1 MATDHDTT
9 LHAAVSAGRSSSDVD
24 VDGSAPGMSYIP
36 YPADSVWEWRI
47 PHVQGAG
54 NTAVYGVQAD
64 RLSFTIDGHSYH
76 VTRGSGPKFWD
87 INRLAEDMETALSGS
102 MHEAARIKVAPD
114 GHSLRFMNM
123 GNVRIGK
130 VMAHR
135 DDIGSTAELRFN
147 PGEFR
152 LMLGDNPPPEG
163 PDRALPPVQHV
174 PASFPGPDSG
184 AVSMMTFRLPP
195 LSDGLSPKGMQF
207 KIGGHDVNITFTG
220 EQDVLG
226 LFAKARFEVAADD
239 NGVITIK
246 TTTKAPMGGGEVTL
260 SRPAV
265 ALQIRD
271 GESGGLAL
279 DPVPSSITLS
289 ELWPSGIWNGSV
301 REPLD
306 LNIILRKGEILRES
320 VHIAVD
326 CHESTGPDQLVEI
339 LNQAFVNDP
348 HELVA
353 SLDSQNRLVI
363 SSPEGFIFERVA
375 LVIPDGRG
383 HAGTIGAQTEPGKPG
398 IVPPQDTSYHH
409 LNEPALQATLRLDRQ
424 YHEGDAAHEDPELSL
439 DAQSLLG
446 VSRILPQDGAMAYAQ
461 PSFAKFDLSGNTMA
475 MAGSGNSTS
484 ATRPDLL
491 IVNLQ
496 FQIGDEAVTVR
507 DTFTTLKEIQQ
518 AVNDA
523 IRTKPGLENTLA
535 KISDG
540 ALVIENAA
548 AQPFTAAHWSVTPA
562 IVWLPDVLD
571 RVDGRMASDAVPST
585 AFLDIGA
592 YSGHALSL
600 PFEFIHPVL
609 SSPGVLHIQ
618 AQSWRTPTELANVI
632 TQAGSAH
639 GITASFLVE
648 NNIGKIILQDQH
660 GRDFR
665 AERMTVSVEMPD
677 EKHPGF
683 AGVCLPSSHG
693 YTPGPITS
701 DTSGDWINL
710 DTMACRTEEVPT
722 LDVSPEK
729 SEPLPTIGYSLAT
742 SEYVQDVFELLPD
755 NMKATVAFFMPEF
768 MELL

>member
-1 MATDHDTT
+1 MGTDHDTT
-9 LHAAVSAGRSSSDVD
+9 LHAAVSAERSLSGVD
-24 VDGSAPGMSYIP
+24 ADGNATGMSYIP
-36 YPADSVWEWRI
+36 YPAGGGSVWEWRI
-47 PHVQGAG
+47 PQVDGAG
-54 NTAVYGVQAD
+54 HGVLAD
-64 RLSFTIDGHSYH
+64 RLSVILDGHSYH

-102 MHEAARIKVAPD
+102 MHESARVKVSPD
-114 GHSLRFMNM
+114 GHSLRLMNM

-130 VMAHR
+130 VIAHH
-135 DDIGSTAELRFN
+135 DDIGSTTEFRFK

-152 LMLGDNPPPEG
+152 IMLSDNLPPEG
-163 PDRALPPVQHV
+163 PGRASLPVQHAH
-174 PASFPGPDSG
+174 ASFPGPDSG
-184 AVSMMTFRLPP
+184 AVSTMTFRLPP

-207 KIGGHDVNITFTG
+207 KIGGHDVNITFAG

-226 LFAKARFEVAADD
+226 LFAKARFEVSADS

-246 TTTKAPMGGGEVTL
+246 TTTKAPMGAGEVTL
-260 SRPAV
+260 SRPPV
-265 ALQIRD
+265 ALLQIRD
-271 GESGGLAL
+271 GEPGGLAL

-289 ELWPSGIWNGSV
+289 DLWPSGIPNGDGG
-301 REPLD
+301 EPLD

-326 CHESTGPDQLVEI
+326 YRESTSPDQLVEI

-363 SSPEGFIFERVA
+363 SSPEGFIFERVT

-383 HAGTIGAQTEPGKPG
+383 QADTIGAQTEPGKPG
-398 IVPPQDTSYHH
+398 VIPPQDTSYRH
-409 LNEPALQATLRLDRQ
+409 LNEPALQRTLRLDRQ
-424 YHEGDAAHEDPELSL
+424 YHEGDEAYDPAAIPDLSQ
-439 DAQSLLG
+439 DAPSLPG
-446 VSRILPQDGAMAYAQ
+446 ASRILQQDGAMAYAQ
-461 PSFAKFDLSGNTMA
+461 PSFARFDLSGNTMA
-475 MAGSGNSTS
+475 MSGSGNSPPD
-484 ATRPDLL
+484 TRPDLL

-507 DTFTTLKEIQQ
+507 DTFATLKEIQQ

-523 IRTKPGLENTLA
+523 IRSKPGLENTLA

-562 IVWLPDVLD
+562 IVWSPDILD

-648 NNIGKIILQDQH
+648 SNIGKIILQDQH

-677 EKHPGF
+677 EKHEGF

-701 DTSGDWINL
+701 DISGDWIDL
-710 DTMACRTEEVPT
+710 DAMACRTEELPT
-722 LDVSPEK
+722 VASSLVK
-729 SEPLPTIGYSLAT
+729 SEF
-742 SEYVQDVFELLPD
+742 VQDVFELLPD
-755 NMKATVAFFMPEF
+755 DMKAAVAFFVPEF
-768 MELL
+768 AELL

>member
-1 MATDHDTT
+1 MGTDHDTT
-9 LHAAVSAGRSSSDVD
+9 LHAAVSAGRSLSDGD
-24 VDGSAPGMSYIP
+24 ADGNAPGMSYIP

-47 PHVQGAG
+47 PHMQGAG

-76 VTRGSGPKFWD
+76 ITRGSGPKFWD

-102 MHEAARIKVAPD
+102 MHEAAKIKVAPD

-130 VMAHR
+130 ILAHR
-135 DDIGSTAELRFN
+135 DDTGNTTEFRFK

-152 LMLGDNPPPEG
+152 VMLGDNPPPEG
-163 PDRALPPVQHV
+163 PGRVPPPVQHAH
-174 PASFPGPDSG
+174 ASFPGPDSG
-184 AVSMMTFRLPP
+184 AVSTMTFRLPP

-207 KIGGHDVNITFTG
+207 KIGGHDVNITFAG

-226 LFAKARFEVAADD
+226 LFAKARFEIAADS
-239 NGVITIK
+239 NGVLTIK
-246 TTTKAPMGGGEVTL
+246 TTTKAPMGSGEVIL
-260 SRPAV
+260 ARPPV

-271 GESGGLAL
+271 GEPGGLAL

-289 ELWPSGIWNGSV
+289 ELWPSSVWNGSGE
-301 REPLD
+301 EPLN
-306 LNIILRKGEILRES
+306 LHIVLRKGDILRES
-320 VHIAVD
+320 VHIAVN
-326 CHESTGPDQLVEI
+326 CRESLSSDQLVEI
-339 LNQAFVNDP
+339 LNQAFARDP

-353 SLDSQNRLVI
+353 SLDSHNRLVI
-363 SSPEGFIFERVA
+363 SSPEGFIFERVT

-383 HAGTIGAQTEPGKPG
+383 QGDTIGAQTESGEPG
-398 IVPPQDTSYHH
+398 IVPPQDTSYRH
-409 LNEPALQATLRLDRQ
+409 LNEPALQRTLRLDRQ
-424 YHEGDAAHEDPELSL
+424 YHESDEGYDPDATPDLNQDAPSL
-439 DAQSLLG
+439 PGA
-446 VSRILPQDGAMAYAQ
+446 SRILQHDGAMAYAQ
-461 PSFAKFDLSGNTMA
+461 PSLARFDLSGNSMTMSGA
-475 MAGSGNSTS
+475 GNS
-484 ATRPDLL
+484 ALDTRPDLL

-496 FQIGDEAVTVR
+496 FQIGDESVTVR
-507 DTFTTLKEIQQ
+507 DTFATLKEIQQ

-523 IRTKPGLENTLA
+523 IRSRPGLENTLA

-562 IVWLPDVLD
+562 IVWSPDILD

-632 TQAGSAH
+632 TQAGSVH

-648 NNIGKIILQDQH
+648 NNIGKIVLQDQH

-677 EKHPGF
+677 EKHAGF
-683 AGVCLPSSHG
+683 AGVCMPSPHG
-693 YTPGPITS
+693 YAPGPITS
-701 DTSGDWINL
+701 DTSRDWIDL
-710 DTMACRTEEVPT
+710 DAMACRTEE
-722 LDVSPEK
+722 
-729 SEPLPTIGYSLAT
+729 LPTIASGLVK
-742 SEYVQDVFELLPD
+742 SEFVQDAFELLPD
-755 NMKATVAFFMPEF
+755 GMKAAVAFFVPEF
-768 MELL
+768 VELL